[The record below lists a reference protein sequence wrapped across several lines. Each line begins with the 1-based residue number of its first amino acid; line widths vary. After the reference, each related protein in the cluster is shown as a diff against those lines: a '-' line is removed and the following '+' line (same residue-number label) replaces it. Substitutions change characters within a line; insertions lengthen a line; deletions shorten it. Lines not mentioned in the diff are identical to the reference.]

1 MSKKREVRRNPE
13 QPVRCFRKSAIGSAC
28 AAMVGLAPMTMAMA
42 QDAQPVPPAAADQAQ
57 LPVVTQATAPSGSSG
72 GASTQLQG
80 VTVTGTL
87 VRGIA
92 PVGSNPIVVSK
103 EDMQLTG
110 ATNTNQVLATLPVI
124 TNAFNTTTISQ
135 TADPGT
141 TTFRPNIRNFG
152 AGGGNTTLVL
162 MDGHDMVGAGVGQTT
177 PDSGVIPPG
186 MLERIEVL
194 PDGGSSMYGADAV
207 GGIVNFITKRKFNG
221 VEFDGDYG
229 FTADGYNSDSENITM
244 GQSWHGG
251 SAMVSWLHRSNTYLL
266 ARNREFPRLD
276 LTSHGGS
283 NFDVTTCNTPNV
295 TVGSFEGLG
304 GTTYQWNGSSYSP
317 GAATCDNLLNSS
329 IVPREEQDAMFATIT
344 QRLNDWAKFDL
355 TAYYS
360 RRQTETLSAPLIADS
375 ITIPNSNYYYTP
387 VGTETSQQVS
397 FSYDPAFGNP
407 VSSGQL
413 TDFGLTPTFTFDVG
427 DDWQI
432 KAMYNY
438 GWSDTWLQE
447 PEINPDAQA
456 AAAAGTTAATALNP
470 YNIAATNPDVLA
482 ALANYESYGDN
493 KQTLSDSRVI
503 GDGPLFHL
511 PGGTVHLAV
520 GAEYQ
525 YQTDSPLFNNP
536 GPISLRSEQPRGENS
551 RRVAAGFFELVIP
564 VVGSANQLPLVK
576 SLEFDLSARH
586 DQYSDFGGTNNPRI
600 AFNWRAVDGI
610 AFRGNIGRSFNAP
623 SLVDLGDPEEF
634 QLLSNSVF
642 AFLPGGAGL
651 AGYVRP
657 MIVLAGGNRKL
668 QPQTALTYSTGVD
681 FTPKWIEGLR
691 FGITYWNVNLQNTI
705 SVIPPSLETDPFN
718 PVYQGKYVITN
729 PTQAQVQALGAA
741 NNVPNTA
748 QIVQQ
753 TYGSNNPPYLY
764 VDAHMQNGGNV
775 DANGLDWYVNFAR
788 NVGWGAVF
796 ASVNATYSL
805 TQTNIVD
812 GLSSSLKVDN
822 LTANTSPLQIAGTF
836 GTKWKQLT
844 STVSITY
851 SHGYDVTGATNQTH
865 IGSFQPVNLAFIY
878 SFKEADG
885 LLQGMSLQLNVNN
898 LFDDYPPFLNEAAS
912 AAFESGGGTGNG
924 STIGRFFEFGLRKVF

>member
-1 MSKKREVRRNPE
+1 MSKRKDL
-13 QPVRCFRKSAIGSAC
+13 RCNTGQSARWFRKNAIGSAC
-28 AAMVGLAPMTMAMA
+28 AAMVGLAPVAIAMA
-42 QDAQPVPPAAADQAQ
+42 QDAQPVTPAAADQSQ
-57 LPVVTQATAPSGSSG
+57 PPVVTQASAPSGSSG

-103 EDMQLTG
+103 EDMQRTG
-110 ATNTNQVLATLPVI
+110 AANTNQVLATLPVI
-124 TNAFNTTTISQ
+124 TNAFNTNTISQ
-135 TADPGT
+135 TADPGS

-152 AGGGNTTLVL
+152 AAGGNTTLVL

-221 VEFDGDYG
+221 VAFDGDYG

-251 SAMVSWLHRSNTYLL
+251 SAMLSWLHRSNTYLL

-276 LTSHGGS
+276 LTSHGGNDFS
-283 NFDVTTCNTPNV
+283 LTTCNTPNI

-304 GTTYQWNGSSYSP
+304 GKTYQWNGSSYSP

-329 IVPREEQDAMFATIT
+329 IVPREEQDATFATIT
-344 QRLNDWAKFDL
+344 QRLNDWAKFDF
-355 TAYYS
+355 TGYYS
-360 RRQTETLSAPLIADS
+360 RRQTETLSAPLVAS
-375 ITIPNSNYYYTP
+375 GVTVPNSNFYYTP
-387 VGTETSQQVS
+387 VGTETSQQAS
-397 FSYDPAFGNP
+397 FSYEPVFGNP

-427 DDWQI
+427 GDWQI

-438 GWSDTWLQE
+438 GWSDTSLQQ
-447 PEINPDAQA
+447 PGIDPVAQA

-470 YNIAATNPDVLA
+470 YNIAATNPAVLA
-482 ALANYESYGDN
+482 ALANYEAYGDN

-503 GDGPLFHL
+503 GDGPLFQL
-511 PGGTVHLAV
+511 PGGTVHLAL

-525 YQTDSPLFNNP
+525 YQTAGLLFNDP
-536 GPISLRSEQPRGENS
+536 GAISLRSERPRNENS
-551 RRVAAGFFELVIP
+551 RRVAAGFFELVVP
-564 VVGSANQLPLVK
+564 VVGAANQLPLVK
-576 SLEFDLSARH
+576 SLELDISARH
-586 DQYSDFGGTNNPRI
+586 DQYSDFGGTNNPRV
-600 AFNWRAVDGI
+600 AFNWRVVDGV

-623 SLVDLGDPEEF
+623 SLIDLGNVDEF
-634 QLLSNSVF
+634 ELVPNTVF

-657 MIVLAGGNRKL
+657 LIVLAGGNSGLR
-668 QPQTALTYSTGVD
+668 PQTALTYSTGVD
-681 FTPKWIEGLR
+681 FSPQWVDGLK

-705 SVIPPSLETDPFN
+705 SVVPPSLLSDPFN

-729 PTQAQVQALGAA
+729 PTQAQLQAIGAA

-748 QIVQQ
+748 QVVQQ
-753 TYGSNNPPYLY
+753 TYGSNNPPYMY
-764 VDAHMQNGGNV
+764 VDAHIQNGGNV
-775 DANGLDWYVNFAR
+775 NANGLDWYVNFAR
-788 NVGWGAVF
+788 NVGWGTVF
-796 ASVNATYSL
+796 AAVNGTYSL
-805 TQTNIVD
+805 SQTNVVD
-812 GLSSSLKVDN
+812 GLSSSLKVNN
-822 LTANTSPLQIAGTF
+822 LTANTSPLQIASTF
-836 GTKWKQLT
+836 GAKWKQLT
-844 STVSITY
+844 STVSIMY

-878 SFKEADG
+878 NFKDQDG
-885 LLQGMSLQLNVNN
+885 LLKGTSLQLNVNN
-898 LFDDYPPFLNEAAS
+898 LLDDYPPFLNEAAS
-912 AAFESGGGTGNG
+912 SAFGTGGGTGNG